1 MIKLVKK
8 DFLSCIRL
16 CESPSPPQAAGYV
29 VFGKVFDSGYIPFLN
44 APRLACRGRQKVC
57 TLRIQSTGAGY
68 LYFSDAVII
77 DHEIDVFIASSR
89 KIHQN

>member
-8 DFLSCIRL
+8 DFLSCIHL
-16 CESPSPPQAAGYV
+16 CESISPPQAAGYV

-57 TLRIQSTGAGY
+57 TLRIQSKGFRHCDAAHAVSSSY
-68 LYFSDAVII
+68 SSCKVNFS
-77 DHEIDVFIASSR
+77 
-89 KIHQN
+89 